1 MVNENESYLLV
12 EYVLEFQIDLLDI
25 DFKSGRR

>member
-1 MVNENESYLLV
+1 MKNESYLLV
-12 EYVLEFQIDLLDI
+12 EHVLEFQIDLFDI